1 MKKLLALM
9 LTVIFLLSAL
19 FVHAEDTDGDGVDD
33 IWEAR
38 NFGNLSQ
45 KESGD
50 FDGDGKTNLE
60 EFESGTDPL
69 SKEKPNFLL
78 ITSVV
83 LILAIVVILG
93 IILLSRL
100 KKK

>member
-1 MKKLLALM
+1 MKTVIAIV
-9 LTVIFLLSAL
+9 LTTIFLLSSVL
-19 FVHAEDTDGDGVDD
+19 VYAEDTDGDGVDD

-60 EFESGTDPL
+60 EFNSGTDP
-69 SKEKPNFLL
+69 SVKERPNFLL
-78 ITSVV
+78 IASVILV
-83 LILAIVVILG
+83 LAMIIILG
-93 IILLSRL
+93 IVVLSRL